1 MNSKMDTILSDAPTN
16 EDRDSVSTRIRGLL
30 DKKSEGQILLDWNA
44 FEPSTVIKETELKD
58 VHGRLCPDLEYAAI
72 RDELRDTVAK
82 KRGEML
88 GMGKDMVLQKILT
101 ECQILQ
107 VKTSKGALVTSKDL
121 LRAFLRRSRDDNIVT
136 QIMYTCFKN
145 SPRWKDDFTHNLIEC
160 FGINY
165 DPNTITAHKNRKGNG
180 FLEKI
185 ITKALNNV
193 RADLRAVLGRA
204 ATVVREQRVNRMNRT
219 VSYANLNVLRTQIS
233 NPTICFLVTHR

>member
-1 MNSKMDTILSDAPTN
+1 MGTILPETPTQV
-16 EDRDSVSTRIRGLL
+16 DRDPVLSRIRGLL
-30 DKKSEGQILLDWNA
+30 DKKNGEGEILLDWNA

-58 VHGRLCPDLEYAAI
+58 IHQRLCADLEYAVI
-72 RDELRDTVAK
+72 RNELHDTVSK
-82 KRGEML
+82 KRASML
-88 GMGKDMVLQKILT
+88 GMGKDMVFQKILT

-107 VKTSKGALVTSKDL
+107 VKTKCGSLVTSKDL
-121 LRAFLRRSRDDNIVT
+121 LRLFLRTTRDDNIVT

-165 DPNTITAHKNRKGNG
+165 DPTTITTHKNRKGNG

-193 RADLRAVLGRA
+193 RADIRAVLGRA
-204 ATVVREQRVNRMNRT
+204 ATVVKEQRVNRFDRT
-219 VSYANLNVLRTQIS
+219 VSSGNL
-233 NPTICFLVTHR
+233 